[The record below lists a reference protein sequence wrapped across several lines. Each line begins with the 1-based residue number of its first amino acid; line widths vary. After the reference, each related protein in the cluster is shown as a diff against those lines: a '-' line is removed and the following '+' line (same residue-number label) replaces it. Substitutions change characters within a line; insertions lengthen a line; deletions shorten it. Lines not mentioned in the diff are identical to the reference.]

1 MSGIP
6 DLRPAIRRLVAR
18 ADLSEREIDCAFDAI
33 LGGKVND
40 AAISAFLIAFS
51 MKGETAAELRA
62 MIAATRRHA
71 KRITPK
77 IQGHLIDTCGTGG
90 DSIRS
95 FNISTAAAVVAAA
108 AGAQVAKH
116 GNRSVSGICG
126 SADFLERIGLSLE
139 TTPEKVKACIE
150 SVGIGFL
157 FAPVFHPSM
166 KNVANARKEV
176 GVRTVFNMIG
186 PLSNPCTNIS
196 GQVIGVYEPA
206 LMDLL
211 ADAYQGYVRN
221 AMIVHAADGFDEL
234 SNTCDNDIL
243 WIKDGGSPQRLRIH
257 PKVLNIPLAMPEKL
271 IVNSKDE
278 SVKATL
284 QVIYGNASPE
294 KEDIVVMNAAA
305 ALVVANIA
313 SDLKDGIVLARA
325 AVKSGKAQAKL
336 SQLVNYCGNIEKLRV
351 AEKEFL

>member
-1 MSGIP
+1 
-6 DLRPAIRRLVAR
+6 V
-18 ADLSEREIDCAFDAI
+18 E
-33 LGGKVND
+33 
-40 AAISAFLIAFS
+40 
-51 MKGETAAELRA
+51 
-62 MIAATRRHA
+62 
-71 KRITPK
+71 
-77 IQGHLIDTCGTGG
+77 
-90 DSIRS
+90 
-95 FNISTAAAVVAAA
+95 
-108 AGAQVAKH
+108 
-116 GNRSVSGICG
+116 
-126 SADFLERIGLSLE
+126 
-139 TTPEKVKACIE
+139 ACIE

-166 KNVANARKEV
+166 KNVGNARKEV

-186 PLSNPCTNIS
+186 PLSNPYTNIS

-211 ADAYQGYVRN
+211 AEAYQGYVRN
-221 AMIVHAADGFDEL
+221 AMIVHAVDGFDEL

-278 SVKATL
+278 SVKSTL
-284 QVIYGNASPE
+284 QAIYGNASPE

-313 SDLKDGIVLARA
+313 TDLKDGIVLARA

-336 SQLVNYCGNIEKLRV
+336 SQLVNYCGNIEKLRE